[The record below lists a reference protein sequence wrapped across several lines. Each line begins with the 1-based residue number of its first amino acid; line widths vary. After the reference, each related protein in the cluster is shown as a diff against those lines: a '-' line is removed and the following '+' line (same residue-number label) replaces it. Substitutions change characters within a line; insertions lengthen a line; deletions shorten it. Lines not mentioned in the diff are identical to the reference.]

1 MAVNKSFVVKNGLEV
16 NTDLIVADSTTKKVG
31 IASTAPRSMLD
42 VRGGIAATT
51 INVSGVSTFTG
62 IGTFGSDLYVAG
74 NLNVVGDVVYDEVT
88 GRNINISGVATFQ
101 DAIYV
106 ESGIGTIKIA
116 AGIITA
122 LDVAGAPAGIITYYG
137 DGSALSNLPSSGVGI
152 ETSGGLVGYGFTMLN
167 FIGAGNTFATDGNTV
182 DISISGGGAAVSVG
196 TEAPSGPS
204 SGDLWFNNDVGR
216 TFVYYDEVTLG
227 IGTQTVWVDAA
238 PFNIGALNPV
248 SIALSTGTLAL
259 PSLSFS
265 ADTDTGIYQNVANQ
279 FTAVSGG
286 SAIAEINPHG
296 VEVTGI
302 VTASEFSVGTAVTI
316 GKTNGNAAFAGVV
329 TATSFVGDG
338 SGLTGVASTDNIQ
351 TATPATFLSNVN
363 ISGVTTAGIST
374 LDSHGIDVGSGI
386 VTATGFVGN
395 VTGTATGLSG
405 SPSIT
410 VTDLTVNGT
419 ETIINTDELNV
430 RDKTVGIGSTTTPS
444 STTQDGAGII
454 IYGQTHVNFL
464 YDNDKAA
471 VGLSTGL
478 DVAGFVTATSFS
490 GDGSSL
496 TGVISGLDIQSA
508 GSLTGTASTALNFEG
523 VTVTSDNTVGIS
535 TITVAAAGLAT
546 EAATPTNAIT
556 YLDLSNAQAHRITA
570 AGITTIS
577 CTGGSEQESHTVLIT
592 NSGISTIGFSTY
604 FLWPS
609 GGAPSLPTA
618 DGTKSLISFTV
629 NKCGAAGTELFAGA
643 SLNYS

>member
-51 INVSGVSTFTG
+51 INVSGVSTFVG
-62 IGTFGSDLYVAG
+62 VGTFQNDLYVGG

-122 LDVAGAPAGIITYYG
+122 LDTGGAPAGVVTYFG
-137 DGSALSNLPSSGVGI
+137 DGQYLSNLPSSGVGV

-167 FIGAGNTFATDGNTV
+167 FIGAGNTFKTDGNTV

-227 IGTQTVWVDAA
+227 IGTQTVWIDAA

-286 SAIAEINPHG
+286 SAIAEINPQG

-374 LDSHGIDVGSGI
+374 LDSHGINVGSGI

-478 DVAGFVTATSFS
+478 DVSGFVTATSFS

>member
-51 INVSGVSTFTG
+51 INVSGVSTFVG
-62 IGTFGSDLYVAG
+62 VGTFQNDLYVGG

-106 ESGIGTIKIA
+106 QSGIGTIKIA

-122 LDVAGAPAGIITYYG
+122 LDEAGAPAGIITYYG
-137 DGSALSNLPSSGVGI
+137 DGSALSNLPSSGVGV

-196 TEAPSGPS
+196 TEAPSSPS

-248 SIALSTGTLAL
+248 SIALSTGTASV

-296 VEVTGI
+296 VEVTG
-302 VTASEFSVGTAVTI
+302 
-316 GKTNGNAAFAGVV
+316 VV

-338 SGLTGVASTDNIQ
+338 AGLTGVASTDNIQ
-351 TATPATFLSNVN
+351 TATPAIFLSNVN

-374 LDSHGIDVGSGI
+374 LGSHGIDVGAGV
-386 VTATGFVGN
+386 VTARGGFVGDITGD
-395 VTGTATGLSG
+395 VTGDVSGNVSGTSGGLSG
-405 SPSIT
+405 APSIT
-410 VTDLTVNGT
+410 VTNLTVNGT
-419 ETIINTDELNV
+419 ETIINTNELNV
-430 RDKTVGIGSTTTPS
+430 RDKTVGIGSTTTPT

-454 IYGQTHVNFL
+454 IYGQTQVDFL

-471 VGLSTGL
+471 IGLNTALS
-478 DVAGFVTATSFS
+478 VSGFVTATSFS
-490 GDGSSL
+490 GDGSAL
-496 TGVISGLDIQSA
+496 TGVISGIDIQSD
-508 GSLTGTASTALNFEG
+508 GSLTGTASTALNFSG
-523 VTVTSDNTVGIS
+523 VTITSDNTVGIS
-535 TITVAAAGLAT
+535 TITVAAAGLGT
-546 EAATPTNAIT
+546 EAITVVPATGITT
-556 YLDLSNAQAHRITA
+556 YLDLTNAQDHLITA
-570 AGITTIS
+570 SGVTTISATGGSEGESHTLRIVNSGITTI
-577 CTGGSEQESHTVLIT
+577 
-592 NSGISTIGFSTY
+592 GFNTY
-604 FLWPS
+604 FVWPN
-609 GGAPSLPTA
+609 GAAPSLVTTDEA
-618 DGTKSLISFTV
+618 INLISFTV
-629 NKCGAAGTELFAGA
+629 HKAGAAGTTLLAGA
-643 SLNYS
+643 SQNFS

>member
-51 INVSGVSTFTG
+51 INVSGVSTFVG
-62 IGTFGSDLYVAG
+62 VGTFQNDLYVGG

-286 SAIAEINPHG
+286 SAIAEINPQG

-478 DVAGFVTATSFS
+478 DVSGFVTATSFS